1 MSSMV
6 GFQLVC
12 SNKEV
17 AFTSIYNIEN
27 KARMNKFMNYP
38 VLSTV
43 IIMQSTFIVIGQ
55 EFVRDSNTRIPA
67 TDILR
72 ASATEFPLV
81 PKPTGRK

>member
-1 MSSMV
+1 
-6 GFQLVC
+6 
-12 SNKEV
+12 
-17 AFTSIYNIEN
+17 
-27 KARMNKFMNYP
+27 MNYP

-67 TDILR
+67 TGILR